1 MGIQGLQEYVEVN
14 CLNVCEE
21 VDLKVV
27 FYGKKV
33 ISVGQLVLFVDVK
46 SCLKYF
52 YGLIIDWVCGGQWN
66 EMLCNVEYFIRFF
79 C

>member
-14 CLNVCEE
+14 CFIVCQQ

-33 ISVGQLVLFVDVK
+33 NNMDKVLVLFVDVR

-52 YGLIIDWVCGGQWN
+52 YGFIIDWVCGGQWN
-66 EMLCNVEYFIRFF
+66 EML
-79 C
+79 